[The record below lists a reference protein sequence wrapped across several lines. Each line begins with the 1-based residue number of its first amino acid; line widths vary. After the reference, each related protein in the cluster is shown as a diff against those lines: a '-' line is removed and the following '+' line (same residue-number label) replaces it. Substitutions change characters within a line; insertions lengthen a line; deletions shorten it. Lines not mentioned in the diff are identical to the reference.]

1 MKKIALSAAVLAL
14 LSMPAFA
21 QVTGPSNAPAQ
32 RNSGTAATSGSGVQ
46 VSPPASKTPGFTK
59 GNDVYDCTGK
69 YLGTDPDPQ
78 IRLQLYREGDKS
90 CQGN

>member
-1 MKKIALSAAVLAL
+1 
-14 LSMPAFA
+14 
-21 QVTGPSNAPAQ
+21 
-32 RNSGTAATSGSGVQ
+32 
-46 VSPPASKTPGFTK
+46 
-59 GNDVYDCTGK
+59 VYDCTGK

>member
-1 MKKIALSAAVLAL
+1 M
-14 LSMPAFA
+14 
-21 QVTGPSNAPAQ
+21 
-32 RNSGTAATSGSGVQ
+32 Q